1 VGEVTCDIDNPS
13 MELKPGTN
21 VNAVILSETV
31 ENAIT
36 IPKEAVHR
44 EQGKTGVYVLEGD
57 HVRWRAITQGVNN
70 TTRTQVNELKD
81 GDTVALPSEKPFK
94 DGMLVEPVIQ

>member
-1 VGEVTCDIDNPS
+1 MD
-13 MELKPGTN
+13 LLPGTN

-44 EQGKTGVYVLEGD
+44 QQGQTGVYLLEGD
-57 HVRWRAITQGVNN
+57 RVRWRPITQGVNT
-70 TTRTQVNELKD
+70 TTRTQVNGLKD
-81 GDTVALPSEKPFK
+81 GDSVALPSEKPLK
-94 DGMLVEPVIQ
+94 DGMVVEPVLP